1 MLHLTPHSL
10 VGLFVYLRGLF
21 YLLDTVQFEYLL
33 LGQEISY
40 SFFHLCKIID
50 LLLQRVILF
59 INFYSDRN
67 VDRLLL
73 FCYYRLS
80 FEG

>member
-10 VGLFVYLRGLF
+10 VGLFVNLRGLF
-21 YLLDTVQFEYLL
+21 YLLNTVQFEHLL
-33 LGQEISY
+33 LGYEISY
-40 SFFHLCKIID
+40 NFFHFCKIID
-50 LLLQRVILF
+50 LLLQRVILL
-59 INFYSDRN
+59 IYFYSDRN